1 MKKTLLL
8 CLTLLLT
15 ACAST
20 GSSSPSE
27 KRVEI
32 QKMSQDV
39 LTSVYKQNPNIRK
52 EVSNAVGY
60 AVFSNAQ
67 INLFFVSAG
76 GGYGLVHNN
85 SNHKNT
91 YMNMGEAGVGL
102 GLGVKD
108 FRVVFVFHSKEA
120 LNTFVEKGWAFGA
133 EADAA
138 AKSSDKGDA
147 TSAGVTYGDI
157 SVYQL
162 TESGLAL
169 QAMVKG
175 TKYWKNKNLN

>member
-1 MKKTLLL
+1 MKKTILLF
-8 CLTLLLT
+8 LTLILT
-15 ACAST
+15 ACVST
-20 GSSSPSE
+20 GSSSPAE
-27 KRVEI
+27 KRAEI

-39 LTSVYKQNPNIRK
+39 LTSVYKQNSNIRK
-52 EVSNAVGY
+52 EINNAAGY

-76 GGYGLVHNN
+76 GGYGVVHNN
-85 SNHKNT
+85 SNRKNT

-108 FRVVFVFHSKEA
+108 FRAVFVFHSKKA

-133 EADAA
+133 EADVA
-138 AKSSDKGDA
+138 AKTSDKGDA
-147 TSAGVTYGDI
+147 ASASVAYGDI

-175 TKYWKNKNLN
+175 TKYWKNTELN